1 MKIINSIEDLY
12 GIANNNDT
20 IQKVVENDTL
30 FGRFSHY
37 AKEPLTQEDIDDCL
51 AEVAYLQDLRTKPE
65 HQYIDWEKYDIFDE
79 RIYFDETL
87 KKFIIKDEQEL

>member
-12 GIANNNDT
+12 GIVNNNDT

-30 FGRFSHY
+30 FGWFSHY

-51 AEVAYLQDLRTKPE
+51 TEVAYLQDLRTKPE
-65 HQYIDWEKYDIFDE
+65 HQYIDWEKYDIFD
-79 RIYFDETL
+79 
-87 KKFIIKDEQEL
+87 KK

>member
-1 MKIINSIEDLY
+1 MEKFNSIEDLY
-12 GIANNNDT
+12 CIANNNDA

-51 AEVAYLQDLRTKPE
+51 AEVAYLQDLRIGKNTIFLMSGFILTK
-65 HQYIDWEKYDIFDE
+65 
-79 RIYFDETL
+79 L
-87 KKFIIKDEQEL
+87 

>member
-1 MKIINSIEDLY
+1 M
-12 GIANNNDT
+12 
-20 IQKVVENDTL
+20 VENDTL

-51 AEVAYLQDLRTKPE
+51 AEVAYLQDLRTKSE

-87 KKFIIKDEQEL
+87 KNFIIKDEQEL